1 MLNHI
6 KKLCLTFYK
15 MRTYRMQ
22 TNLSP
27 LWVMKK
33 YGSSKVIEGKP
44 LFLFSLVMGGRRASI
59 MSFQNYIEST
69 PNLLNSIYMN
79 FLYALGTIPFGM
91 LGLTCLKPII

>member
-1 MLNHI
+1 
-6 KKLCLTFYK
+6 
-15 MRTYRMQ
+15 MR

-44 LFLFSLVMGGRRASI
+44 PFFFSLVMGGRRASVL
-59 MSFQNYIEST
+59 SFQNYMEST

-79 FLYALGTIPFGM
+79 FLYALRTIPFGM
-91 LGLTCLKPII
+91 LGFTCLRPII